1 MRDRDTLRGF
11 GIIVLIAAVATVV
24 GTVST
29 SIFSDIL
36 GAISLIFICLLW
48 YFGYSWYHRNRM
60 AISLMPDRQRNA
72 LYAGIGAL
80 TTAAAM
86 WSLDQFGIVRLGG
99 FLVPIVLLGLIG
111 AGVAFWAWQES
122 KRYYL

>member
-1 MRDRDTLRGF
+1 MTRDQARGALIIIGLAVLATVFFNQSQQIAGIVF
-11 GIIVLIAAVATVV
+11 GALGLLFIVLM
-24 GTVST
+24 
-29 SIFSDIL
+29 
-36 GAISLIFICLLW
+36 W
-48 YFGYSWYHRNRM
+48 YFGYTWYRNNLT

-80 TTAAAM
+80 TIAAAM
-86 WSLDQFGIVRLGG
+86 WSLDQFGLISLGG
-99 FLVPIVLLGLIG
+99 FLVPIVLLGLLG

>member
-1 MRDRDTLRGF
+1 MTRDQARGALIIIGLAVLATVFFNQSQQIAGIVF
-11 GIIVLIAAVATVV
+11 GALGLLFIVLM
-24 GTVST
+24 
-29 SIFSDIL
+29 
-36 GAISLIFICLLW
+36 W
-48 YFGYSWYHRNRM
+48 YFGYTWYRNNLT

-80 TTAAAM
+80 TIAAAM
-86 WSLDQFGIVRLGG
+86 WSLDQFGVIRLGG
-99 FLVPIVLLGLIG
+99 FLVPTVLLGLIG

>member
-1 MRDRDTLRGF
+1 MTRDQARGALIIIGLAVLATVFFNQSQQIAGIVF
-11 GIIVLIAAVATVV
+11 GALGLLFIVLI
-24 GTVST
+24 
-29 SIFSDIL
+29 
-36 GAISLIFICLLW
+36 W
-48 YFGYSWYHRNRM
+48 YFGYTWYRNNLT

-80 TTAAAM
+80 TIAAAM
-86 WSLDQFGIVRLGG
+86 WSLEQFGLISLGG

>member
-1 MRDRDTLRGF
+1 MTRDQARGALIIIGLAVLATVFFNQSQQIAGIVF
-11 GIIVLIAAVATVV
+11 GALGLLFIVLM
-24 GTVST
+24 
-29 SIFSDIL
+29 
-36 GAISLIFICLLW
+36 W
-48 YFGYSWYHRNRM
+48 YFGYMWYRNNLT

-80 TTAAAM
+80 TLAAAM
-86 WSLDQFGIVRLGG
+86 WSLDQFGLVRLGG

>member
-1 MRDRDTLRGF
+1 MTRDQARGALIIIGLAVLATVFFNQSQQIAGIVF
-11 GIIVLIAAVATVV
+11 GALGLLFIVLM
-24 GTVST
+24 
-29 SIFSDIL
+29 
-36 GAISLIFICLLW
+36 W
-48 YFGYSWYHRNRM
+48 YFGYTWYRNNLT

-80 TTAAAM
+80 TVAAAM
-86 WSLDQFGIVRLGG
+86 WSLDQFGLISLGG

>member
-1 MRDRDTLRGF
+1 MTRDQARGALIIIGLAVLATVFFNQSQQIAGIVF
-11 GIIVLIAAVATVV
+11 GALGLLFIVLM
-24 GTVST
+24 
-29 SIFSDIL
+29 
-36 GAISLIFICLLW
+36 W
-48 YFGYSWYHRNRM
+48 YFGYTWYRNNLT

-80 TTAAAM
+80 TIAAAM
-86 WSLDQFGIVRLGG
+86 WSLDQFGLVSLGG

>member
-1 MRDRDTLRGF
+1 MTRDQARGALIIIGLAVLATVFFNQSQQIAGIVF
-11 GIIVLIAAVATVV
+11 GALGLLFIVLM
-24 GTVST
+24 
-29 SIFSDIL
+29 
-36 GAISLIFICLLW
+36 W
-48 YFGYSWYHRNRM
+48 YFGYTWYRNNLT

-80 TTAAAM
+80 TIAAAM
-86 WSLDQFGIVRLGG
+86 WSLDQFGLINLGG
-99 FLVPIVLLGLIG
+99 FLVPTVLLGLIG

>member
-1 MRDRDTLRGF
+1 MTRDQARGALIIIGLAVLATVFFNQSQQIAGIVF
-11 GIIVLIAAVATVV
+11 GALGLLFIVLM
-24 GTVST
+24 
-29 SIFSDIL
+29 
-36 GAISLIFICLLW
+36 W
-48 YFGYSWYHRNRM
+48 YFGYTWYRNNLT

-80 TTAAAM
+80 TIAAAM
-86 WSLDQFGIVRLGG
+86 WSLDQFGVIRLGG

>member
-1 MRDRDTLRGF
+1 MTRDQARGALIIIGLAVLATVFFNQSQQIAGIVF
-11 GIIVLIAAVATVV
+11 GALGLLFIVLM
-24 GTVST
+24 
-29 SIFSDIL
+29 
-36 GAISLIFICLLW
+36 W
-48 YFGYSWYHRNRM
+48 YFGYTWYRNNLT

-80 TTAAAM
+80 TIAAAM
-86 WSLDQFGIVRLGG
+86 WSLDQFGLISLGG
-99 FLVPIVLLGLIG
+99 FLVPIVFLGLIG

>member
-1 MRDRDTLRGF
+1 MTRDQARGALIIIGLAVLATVFFNQSQQIAGIVF
-11 GIIVLIAAVATVV
+11 GALGLLFIVLM
-24 GTVST
+24 
-29 SIFSDIL
+29 
-36 GAISLIFICLLW
+36 W
-48 YFGYSWYHRNRM
+48 YFGYTWYRNNLT

-80 TTAAAM
+80 TIAAAM
-86 WSLDQFGIVRLGG
+86 WSLDQFGLISLGG

>member
-1 MRDRDTLRGF
+1 MTRDQARGALIIIGLAVLATVFFNQSQQIAGIVF
-11 GIIVLIAAVATVV
+11 GALGLLFIVLM
-24 GTVST
+24 
-29 SIFSDIL
+29 
-36 GAISLIFICLLW
+36 W
-48 YFGYSWYHRNRM
+48 YFGYTWYRNNLT

-80 TTAAAM
+80 TIAAAM